1 MQLDVSETGSGRR
14 LASLWRQ
21 PLAHPVC
28 EAMAVAVSTPLLLA
42 VAFWNGFPLIFYD
55 TGAYLLQGL
64 GHKFLVER
72 SPVYSLFL
80 DYGGGGSSLWFI
92 AVVQA
97 LATAFVIVETARC
110 VAPRM
115 SIGVFLGV
123 VAGLIVLTGLPWY
136 AGQIEPDCFTAIT
149 VLCVYLLTFHVRRLG
164 WPRTLAILAIGAFAA
179 GTHPSHL
186 LLIAGL
192 VLVASGFKIL
202 SIIHHN
208 RPALAQCNIALPTLS
223 ALLGLCLIVASNHA
237 LTGKIFIN
245 RAGSVFVFASML
257 QDGLAERLLD
267 DTCPASHYALCKYR
281 GHLPA
286 TAERWLW
293 FETSPF
299 AKLGHFDGTADESQ
313 RVVMAIVARYP
324 GAVLLSTLRD
334 TAEQLVTFRTGDQIE
349 PQEWVIYPALDRFI
363 PRQMHA
369 YMDARQQQGKIRF
382 GVVNAFH
389 VPVAILAQLAL
400 IVLLV
405 LCVRRRRWNAA
416 IFLGFIL
423 VALLGNA
430 FICGAL
436 SNPRDRYQS
445 RLIWLPFFAVAL
457 LGTERGFALRA
468 QAESGT

>member
-1 MQLDVSETGSGRR
+1 MRARERAAMQLDVSETGSGRR

-192 VLVASGFKIL
+192 VLVAS
-202 SIIHHN
+202 
-208 RPALAQCNIALPTLS
+208 
-223 ALLGLCLIVASNHA
+223 NHA
-237 LTGKIFIN
+237 RTGKIFIN

-267 DTCPASHYALCKYR
+267 DTCPASHYALCNYR